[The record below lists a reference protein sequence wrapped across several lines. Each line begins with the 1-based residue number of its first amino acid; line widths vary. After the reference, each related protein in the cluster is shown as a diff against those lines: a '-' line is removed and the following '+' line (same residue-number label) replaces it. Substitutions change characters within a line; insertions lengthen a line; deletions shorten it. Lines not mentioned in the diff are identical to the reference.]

1 MIQILLIL
9 LVAFSSVL
17 GCATANLTKGQI
29 REDLIKTLN
38 NIDSYCYKMQM
49 YMETSISGEDGK
61 DIVKSSENAYV
72 DVKNKRVKVLINMN
86 EINKARSKLTKAE
99 IYIFDTMEYLHLC
112 SDGKWDNW
120 VKFEVSRDKF
130 ESENQVKKQIKLA
143 VLSKIKSL
151 KGKGNYYLLNIE
163 PENETFWKLVMEQE
177 EEHPLL
183 KLLNLDY
190 EDVIKEADM
199 NIWIE
204 KGILFPIRSVLKM
217 KAIIEG
223 EIMKEP
229 FRMTI
234 NVEKV
239 YKYYDYNKS
248 VALELPEEAKKARVY
263 EEEWD

>member
-1 MIQILLIL
+1 
-9 LVAFSSVL
+9 
-17 GCATANLTKGQI
+17 
-29 REDLIKTLN
+29 
-38 NIDSYCYKMQM
+38 
-49 YMETSISGEDGK
+49 
-61 DIVKSSENAYV
+61 
-72 DVKNKRVKVLINMN
+72 
-86 EINKARSKLTKAE
+86 
-99 IYIFDTMEYLHLC
+99 MEYLHLC

-130 ESENQVKKQIKLA
+130 ESENQVEKQIKLA

-163 PENETFWKLVMEQE
+163 PEKETFWKLVMEQE

-204 KGILFPIRSVLKM
+204 KGILFPIRCILKM

-229 FRMTI
+229 FRSK
-234 NVEKV
+234 KV
-239 YKYYDYNKS
+239 YKYYDYNKA
-248 VALELPEEAKKARVY
+248 VALKLPEEAKKARVY